1 MSVAAS
7 AGLPDKPTI
16 FATTGT
22 AAHTVSEWCRE
33 QQVSA
38 EKFLGTIIRVKNER
52 DILCDQDMVD
62 GVNTFCEYVYDL
74 GGDMFFEIR
83 VHYEQ
88 YVRTGFGTSDHVAV
102 VKQYV
107 PAWDGILEAGK
118 ICYAEGFDEYVCH
131 VVDFKYGEGV
141 QVWAEKEPQLML
153 YALGFL
159 LDYGWLYPT
168 IDRFVLHIC
177 QPRLNHIA
185 RWEISRA
192 DLLEWA
198 DTAVR
203 VRGALAVAG
212 EGEFK
217 AGPWCQFCRARFTC
231 SPRFVQIMSDI
242 AGYPLTLEEALEF
255 KMPDI
260 SRLSNEDIDKI
271 LHRLPELKM
280 LAADTKAH
288 AVSEISQGRYVGGWK
303 IVAGRSDR
311 ALAVPPAVVAETLEI
326 PAAELY
332 EKPAVKSPAKLEKQV
347 GKKKFK
353 EWEWLLVHKNP
364 GSPTLAPESDRREP
378 VKSIAEEGFENLD
391 ANEEDL
397 FDF

>member
-7 AGLPDKPTI
+7 QGLPDKPTI

-33 QQVSA
+33 QRVGA

-52 DILCDQDMVD
+52 DIVCDQDMVD
-62 GVNTFCEYVYDL
+62 GVNAFCEYVYDL

-102 VKQYV
+102 VREFD
-107 PAWDGILEAGK
+107 PFCDEA
-118 ICYAEGFDEYVCH
+118 YVCH
-131 VVDFKYGEGV
+131 IVDFKYGEGV

-153 YALGFL
+153 YALGFM
-159 LDYGWLYPT
+159 LDYGWLYPQ
-168 IDRFVLHIC
+168 IDRFVLHIS
-177 QPRLNHIA
+177 QPRLNHID
-185 RWEISRA
+185 RWEISRE
-192 DLLEWA
+192 DLLAWA
-198 DTAVR
+198 ETVVR

-231 SPRFVQIMSDI
+231 GPRFVQIMSDI

-280 LAADTKAH
+280 LMADAKAH
-288 AVSEISQGRYVGGWK
+288 AVSEIRQGRPVGGWK
-303 IVAGRSDR
+303 FVPGRSDR
-311 ALAVPPAVVAETLEI
+311 QFTERPEAVAEILEV
-326 PAAELY
+326 PATELY
-332 EKPAVKSPAKLEKQV
+332 DPPSFMSPAKVEKTV

-353 EWEWLLVHKNP
+353 LWEWLLVRKTQ
-364 GSPTLAPESDRREP
+364 GAPTLAPEFDRREAITP
-378 VKSIAEEGFENLD
+378 IAEEFEDLD
-391 ANEEDL
+391 ANQEDL